1 MQTTRYPDTENGCL
15 WLSRECKRKHS
26 RRGHETCHF
35 FIRKTYAIS
44 DYEMKLDAIGVGE
57 SHDPSLSS
65 KISALCKEESWSDM
79 SQPGHAAP
87 LTLD

>member
-1 MQTTRYPDTENGCL
+1 MGVYGYRENARENIQEEDMRRATS
-15 WLSRECKRKHS
+15 LSEKLD
-26 RRGHETCHF
+26 
-35 FIRKTYAIS
+35 AIS